1 MAEYTK
7 ILIVPEQPIVEEMDS
22 TINEV
27 YPDEIQAPAP
37 VVEAPAPAP
46 APVVEY
52 NHEDIYNKIGNKEAD
67 AEKVV
72 VKVLKGVPKIRR

>member
-27 YPDEIQAPAP
+27 YPDEIQAP

-46 APVVEY
+46 VPVVEY